1 MAINL
6 NTAMD
11 TLGVALSG
19 ITGLRVY
26 DYLADNVS
34 VPAAVVGLPQ
44 PLTYDHTHARGI
56 GGCDRATFPVYVVV
70 GKVSDRAARDQL
82 AVYCD
87 GTAAATVSVKAAL
100 DAVPGARVMDVD
112 FTNPV
117 MTIAGADY
125 LAATFHV
132 DLVA

>member
-11 TLGVALSG
+11 TLGTALAG

-26 DYLADNVS
+26 DYLADNVA

-44 PLTYDHTHARGI
+44 PLVYDHTHGRGS
-56 GGCDRATFPVYVVV
+56 DRATFPVYVVV
-70 GKVSDRAARDQL
+70 GKVSDRAARDAL
-82 AVYCD
+82 ATYCD

-100 DAVPGARVMDVD
+100 DAVAGCRVIDVD